1 MHRSL
6 ARAVPLALALLF
18 LLAACSD
25 TVAPEPMSVTTQEEL
40 LQRSPVA
47 DAARPGGSTIV
58 EIALA
63 ANAETGEFSTLIA
76 ALGAADLVDAL
87 NGDGQYTVFAPT
99 DAAFADLGLNADNI
113 GNALDTET
121 LANILLYHVTNGR
134 RISRSL
140 LNARQ
145 LTMLNG
151 EKAYLS
157 RMEGDLYIEDARVE
171 AADISASNGV
181 IHIINGVLLP

>member
-1 MHRSL
+1 MHHPI
-6 ARAVPLALALLF
+6 ARAVPLAFALLF

-25 TVAPEPMSVTTQEEL
+25 TVAPEALSVTEQEEL

-63 ANAETGEFSTLIA
+63 VNAEDGEFSTLIA
-76 ALGAADLVDAL
+76 ALVAADLVDAL
-87 NGDGQYTVFAPT
+87 NGRGQYTVFAPT
-99 DAAFADLGLNADNI
+99 DEAFADLGYDADNI
-113 GNALDTET
+113 GDVPTET
-121 LANILLYHVTNGR
+121 LTDILLYHVTNGR
-134 RISRSL
+134 RISNSL

-145 LTMLNG
+145 VTMLNG

-157 RMEGDLYIEDARVE
+157 RQGDNLYINDAMVV
-171 AADISASNGV
+171 AADISASNGL

>member
-1 MHRSL
+1 MHRI
-6 ARAVPLALALLF
+6 PLVTLSLF
-18 LLAACSD
+18 LGFALGACSD
-25 TVAPEPMSVTTQEEL
+25 TTAPEAPALTAHEEFL
-40 LQRSPVA
+40 NRSPVA

-63 ANAETGEFSTLIA
+63 VNAEEGEFSTLIA

-87 NGDGQYTVFAPT
+87 NGGGQYTVFAPT
-99 DAAFADLGLNADNI
+99 DAAFAELGLYPYNVGD
-113 GNALDTET
+113 LDPMILTD
-121 LANILLYHVTNGR
+121 ILLYHVADGR

-145 LTMLNG
+145 VTMLNG
-151 EKAYLS
+151 EKAEIS
-157 RMEGDLYIEDARVE
+157 RVGGALYIDEARVE
-171 AADISASNGV
+171 AGDISASNGV